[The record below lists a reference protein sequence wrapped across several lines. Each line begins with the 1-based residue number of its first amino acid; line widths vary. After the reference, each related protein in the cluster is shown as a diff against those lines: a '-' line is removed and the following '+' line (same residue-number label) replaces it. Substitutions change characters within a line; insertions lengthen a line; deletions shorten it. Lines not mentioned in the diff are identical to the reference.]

1 MKIRRVLLI
10 LKIQI
15 KRRTQIKFA
24 FIGLGNPD
32 EKYALTKH
40 NAGFWILDEMASRYK
55 ISFKPG
61 KGDYVIASKSD
72 KLLLFKPTTGMN
84 NSGKAV
90 QDISDSWNLMAKE
103 IFIIL
108 DDVDLPLGSLRIKPK
123 GGDGSHRGLESVIYS
138 LHTNEFPRLRFGI
151 GTDEE
156 MRPAEKY
163 VLKPFC
169 SDDQLTALE
178 SVKVAADALDSILF
192 NGIENTMNRFNS

>member
-1 MKIRRVLLI
+1 M
-10 LKIQI
+10 
-15 KRRTQIKFA
+15 TA
-24 FIGLGNPD
+24 FIGLGNPG
-32 EKYALTKH
+32 EKYARTKH

-72 KLLLFKPTTGMN
+72 KLLLFKPITGMN

-90 QDISDSWNLMAKE
+90 RDISDSWNLMAKE

-138 LHTNEFPRLRFGI
+138 LDTNEFPRLRFGI

-156 MRPAEKY
+156 MRPAEEY
-163 VLKPFC
+163 VLKPFR
-169 SDDQLTALE
+169 SDDQRTA
-178 SVKVAADALDSILF
+178 SGAVKRAVDALDSVLF
-192 NGIENTMNRFNS
+192 NGIEKTMNRVNS

>member
-1 MKIRRVLLI
+1 MKINRRI
-10 LKIQI
+10 
-15 KRRTQIKFA
+15 QIKFA
-24 FIGLGNPD
+24 FIGLGNPG

-61 KGDYVIASKSD
+61 RGDYVIASISD

-90 QDISDSWNLMAKE
+90 REISDSWGLMAKE

-138 LHTNEFPRLRFGI
+138 LQTNQFPRLRFGI

-169 SDDQLTALE
+169 SDDQFTA
-178 SVKVAADALDSILF
+178 SKAVKRAADALDSILF
-192 NGIENTMNRFNS
+192 NGIGKTMNKVNS

>member
-1 MKIRRVLLI
+1 MK
-10 LKIQI
+10 I
-15 KRRTQIKFA
+15 KRRKQIKFA
-24 FIGLGNPD
+24 FIGLGNPS

-40 NAGFWILDEMASRYK
+40 NAGFWILDEMASRNK

-90 QDISDSWNLMAKE
+90 RDISESWNLMSKE

-108 DDVDLPLGSLRIKPK
+108 DDVDLPLGSLRIRPK

-138 LHTNEFPRLRFGI
+138 LQTNEFPRLRFGI

-163 VLKPFC
+163 VLKPFH
-169 SDDQLTALE
+169 SEDQLTALGA
-178 SVKVAADALDSILF
+178 VKRAADALDSLLF
-192 NGIENTMNRFNS
+192 NGIEKTMNKVNSQKI